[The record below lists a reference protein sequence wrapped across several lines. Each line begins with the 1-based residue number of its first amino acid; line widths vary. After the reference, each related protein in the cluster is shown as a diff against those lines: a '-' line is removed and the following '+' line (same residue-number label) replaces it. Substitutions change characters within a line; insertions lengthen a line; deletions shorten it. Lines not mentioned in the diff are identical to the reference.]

1 MITIVFNL
9 IEIIKIEKMKKLLN
23 LVLLFT
29 TFAVSANERNEM
41 IVSTIESRNVITEN
55 IEFTSVNFQDSY
67 AADFA
72 KGQMDGKTF
81 VKNTAGN
88 MILGLFTGLI
98 GVGVVAL
105 TSNQSPSFE
114 AMAGPNKDII
124 GNPGYREGYKKG
136 AKGKAVGHTA
146 IGLGIWV
153 VLLLL

>member
-1 MITIVFNL
+1 MKNL
-9 IEIIKIEKMKKLLN
+9 LT

-29 TFAVSANERNEM
+29 TLSISANEKNEM
-41 IVSTIESRNVITEN
+41 IVSTIESKSVIIENV
-55 IEFTSVNFQDSY
+55 EFTSVNFQDSY
-67 AADFA
+67 AADYA
-72 KGQMDGKTF
+72 KGQMDGKSF

-88 MILGLFTGLI
+88 IVLGLFTGLI

-105 TSNQSPSFE
+105 ASNQTPSFE
-114 AMAGPNKDII
+114 AMAGPNKDIV

-146 IGLGIWV
+146 IGFGIWV